1 MQDRFRWHNAARLIA
16 PDGAFD
22 APLSVAAAVIP
33 PRPGGAALAQA
44 FAAAA
49 QGLAFRI
56 GAPDA
61 PPPGPGPGLF
71 ETLTSGS
78 TGAPRRIRR
87 AQASWLQSF
96 SVNALAFGIVPGLRI
111 GVPGELS
118 ASLSLYGA
126 VEGLCLGAEVHL
138 MAGLR
143 PDRQRLALARAGV
156 ALIWATPAQLRALT
170 DAPGPTWPA
179 LTQVVTGGAA
189 LDAGTRARLM
199 AMAPNAR
206 ITPFYGAAEASFIAW
221 EDGAPYPGV
230 RLELRDDAGRPVADG
245 QPGTIAL
252 QSPYLFDGYVGDDPG
267 GAVWRDG
274 WLCLDEYARRDSG
287 RITLLGRAGRMVTVA
302 DRNVWPE
309 VIEAFLA
316 ARPGFARA
324 AVLARPDA
332 RRGHV
337 LVAVAQGDPA
347 AGDPALR
354 AARRRF
360 GAGAAP
366 RAIHWRRDWPELPSG
381 KTDLR
386 ALEADLP

>member
-1 MQDRFRWHNAARLIA
+1 MQDRFHWHETARLIA
-16 PDGAFD
+16 TDGVFA
-22 APLSVAAAVIP
+22 APLSAAAVIP
-33 PRPGGAALAQA
+33 ARPAGAALARA
-44 FAAAA
+44 FGAAA

-56 GAPDA
+56 GAPEA
-61 PPPGPGPGLF
+61 PAPDPGPGMF

-87 AQASWLQSF
+87 AQMSWISSF
-96 SVNALAFGIVPGLRI
+96 PINGLTFGIGPGLRI
-111 GVPGELS
+111 GVPGDLS

-138 MAGLR
+138 LAGLR
-143 PDRQRLALARAGV
+143 PDRQRAALAQAGV
-156 ALIWATPAQLRALT
+156 ALIWATPAQLRALA
-170 DAPGPTWPA
+170 DAPGPPLPA
-179 LTQVVTGGAA
+179 LAQVVTGGAA
-189 LDAGTRARLM
+189 LDAGTRAAVA
-199 AMAPNAR
+199 AMAPAAR
-206 ITPFYGAAEASFIAW
+206 VASFYGAAEASFIAW
-221 EDGAPYPGV
+221 GDGSPWPGV
-230 RLELRDDAGRPVADG
+230 SLDLRDAAGHSVADG

-252 QSPYLFDGYVGDDPG
+252 RSPYLFQDYAGPDRG

-274 WLCLDEYARRDSG
+274 WLCLDEYARRDGG

-309 VIEAFLA
+309 PIEAFLA
-316 ARPGFARA
+316 ARPGIARA

-337 LVAVAQGDPA
+337 LIAVAQGDPA
-347 AGDPALR
+347 AGDAALR

-366 RAIHWRRDWPELPSG
+366 RAIHWRADWPELPSG

>member
-1 MQDRFRWHNAARLIA
+1 MRDRFHWHEAARLIA
-16 PDGAFD
+16 PDGAFG
-22 APLSVAAAVIP
+22 APLPGVAVIGARP
-33 PRPGGAALAQA
+33 PGAALARA
-44 FAAAA
+44 FGAAA
-49 QGLAFRI
+49 QGTAFRV
-56 GAPDA
+56 GATGA
-61 PPPGPGPGLF
+61 PPPDPGPGMF

-87 AQASWLQSF
+87 TQASWISSF
-96 SVNALAFGIVPGLRI
+96 AVNALAFGIGPGLRI
-111 GVPGELS
+111 GVPGDLS

-138 MAGLR
+138 LAGLR
-143 PDRQRLALARAGV
+143 PDRQRAALARAGV
-156 ALIWATPAQLRALT
+156 ALIWATPAQLRALA
-170 DAPGPTWPA
+170 DAPGPALPA
-179 LTQVVTGGAA
+179 LAQVVTGGAA
-189 LDAGTRARLM
+189 LDAATRAAVA
-199 AMAPNAR
+199 AMAPAAR
-206 ITPFYGAAEASFIAW
+206 VTSFYGAAEASFIAW
-221 EDGAPYPGV
+221 GDGTPWPQV
-230 RLELRDDAGRPVADG
+230 CLELRDAAGNPVPDG

-252 QSPYLFDGYVGDDPG
+252 QSPYLFQDYAGPDRG

-274 WLCLDEYARRDSG
+274 WLCLDEYARRDAG

-309 VIEAFLA
+309 PIETFLA
-316 ARPGFARA
+316 SRPGIRRA
-324 AVLARPDA
+324 AVLARPDT

-347 AGDPALR
+347 AGEAALR

-366 RAIHWRRDWPELPSG
+366 RAIHWRDDWPELPSG